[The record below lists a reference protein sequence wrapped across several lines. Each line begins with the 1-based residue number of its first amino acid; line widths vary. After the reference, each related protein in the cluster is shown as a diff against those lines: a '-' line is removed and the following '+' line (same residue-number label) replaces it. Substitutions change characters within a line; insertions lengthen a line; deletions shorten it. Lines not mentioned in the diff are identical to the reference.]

1 MDIGMKMKKARINA
15 GLTQEQVA
23 ESLGVSRQ
31 TISNWE
37 NDKTYPDIISVIKIS
52 DLYNVSLDHLLKE
65 RSESSMSNYMEYL
78 EESTNIV
85 KSKEKLMK
93 VILIATYLGIWAIAI
108 IFFWFFTTPSDAMG
122 YALLYLW
129 FLLPIITFIISALI
143 GLNNCWGRY
152 KWFFTILLGIMYM
165 LAEFATFGTSK
176 MISTHRF
183 DNLEFGMMLGGVV
196 HSAVG
201 MGIGSIIRYIIMMIK
216 RKK

>member
-1 MDIGMKMKKARINA
+1 MDIGMKMKKARINV

-23 ESLGVSRQ
+23 EALGVSRQ

-65 RSESSMSNYMEYL
+65 KNESSMSNYMEYL

-122 YALLYLW
+122 YALIYLW
-129 FLLPIITFIISALI
+129 FLLPIITFIISMLI
-143 GLNNCWGRY
+143 GLNNYWGRY
-152 KWFFTILLGIMYM
+152 KWILTVAFGIMYM
-165 LAEFATFGTSK
+165 LAEFATFGASK
-176 MISTHRF
+176 MLSTHRI
-183 DNLEFGMMLGGVV
+183 DNLEFGMMLGGIV
-196 HSAVG
+196 HSGVG
-201 MGIGSIIRYIIMMIK
+201 MGIGSVIHYIIKRIK